1 MRAATQTQLV
11 EVRRDDVVHTDL
23 VSQPLGSNRHEVT
36 LLAERAAAASAQ
48 IDTQK
53 ETQAAL
59 RESAANAVVHST
71 TQRAVKA
78 RLSLARVA

>member
-1 MRAATQTQLV
+1 
-11 EVRRDDVVHTDL
+11 
-23 VSQPLGSNRHEVT
+23 VT
-36 LLAERAAAASAQ
+36 LLVERAAAASAQ
-48 IDTQK
+48 IDTRK

-78 RLSLARVA
+78 RLSLARVT